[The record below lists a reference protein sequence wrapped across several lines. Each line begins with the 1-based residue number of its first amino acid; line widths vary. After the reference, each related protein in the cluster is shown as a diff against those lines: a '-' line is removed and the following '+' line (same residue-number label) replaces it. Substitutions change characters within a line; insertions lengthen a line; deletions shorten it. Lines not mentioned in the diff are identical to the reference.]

1 MFIVRT
7 SFVALALVAGAAA
20 LADDAPALRTR
31 FHNAEFTIPAGFA
44 REPLSSDPSYYVL
57 KLQGIDIRKVMAV
70 DIHVLKERPIT
81 GPVEA
86 MFGAWA
92 DEKAKSLQWGKDTVV
107 REETPRQ
114 WANHPGGGK
123 MMLQHLSYGGTRPN
137 DARNQQL
144 NVFVDGGD
152 VAQAFTLDTAA
163 MGDAAA
169 GVTLMREHAKTFQA
183 FVAGARLLSRDVLV
197 PAPTPQDKALTRYTV
212 EKGLDFLEWLLEV
225 PLTAEQ
231 RGQVR
236 DHLIAEWKANDRG
249 EMGGVAE
256 LFAVKAEVDKLED
269 VKKKELARQA
279 VRVELLKNARA
290 EAAKGDKLAG
300 MIVGAHDSAHAPIA
314 AGEPPLT
321 RQASDAALEVLHF
334 MAAAHAGVSTD
345 WARARPD
352 KARLDAFAKSL
363 AAEYPNLPA
372 GAKAEIAGAP
382 LAWAALRAVW
392 PELPAEQRV
401 ALAKQW
407 GESPA
412 VAQLAGKLKTSNTFG
427 VSDDVARTMREYN
440 AQRQLIDMGA
450 YRLNYRPGYP

>member
-1 MFIVRT
+1 MFIIRT
-7 SFVALALVAGAAA
+7 SFVALAMVTGFAA
-20 LADDAPALRTR
+20 LADETPAPRTR
-31 FHNAEFTIPAGFA
+31 FHNAEFTIPAGFK
-44 REPLSSDPSYYVL
+44 REPLASDPSYYVL
-57 KLQGIDIRKVMAV
+57 KIQGNDIRKVMAV

-114 WANHPGGGK
+114 WANHPGGGR
-123 MMLQHLSYGGTRPN
+123 MMLQHISYGSARPQ
-137 DARNQQL
+137 DARNHQL

-163 MGDAAA
+163 TGDAAA
-169 GVTLMREHAKTFQA
+169 GVALLREHARTYQA

-197 PAPTPQDKALTRYTV
+197 PARAPQDKALTRYTV

-236 DHLIAEWKANDRG
+236 EHLITAWRANDRG
-249 EMGGVAE
+249 EMAGVAE

-279 VRVELLKNARA
+279 VRGELLKNARA

-300 MIVGAHDSAHAPIA
+300 MIVAAHDAAHSPIA

-321 RQASDAALEVLHF
+321 RQSSDAALEVVHF

-345 WARARPD
+345 WVAARPD

-392 PELPAEQRV
+392 PELPADQRA

-412 VAQLAGKLKTSNTFG
+412 VAQLAGTLKSKNAFG
-427 VSDDVARTMREYN
+427 VSDEVARTMREYN
-440 AQRQLIDMGA
+440 AQRQLINMGA
-450 YRLNYRPGYP
+450 YRLNYRPVYP